1 MTMKMVEDLDPE
13 REEEVE
19 GLVIEMIP
27 VVDLE
32 IEREKDLV
40 TQMILVVGLKV
51 EEDLV
56 QEKEE
61 EEVRK

>member
-1 MTMKMVEDLDPE
+1 MTMKVVEDLDPE

-19 GLVIEMIP
+19 DLVIEMIP

-32 IEREKDLV
+32 IKREEDLV

-56 QEKEE
+56 QEREE

>member
-1 MTMKMVEDLDPE
+1 MVEDLDPE
-13 REEEVE
+13 REEEVVD
-19 GLVIEMIP
+19 LVIEMIL

-32 IEREKDLV
+32 IEREEDLV
-40 TQMILVVGLKV
+40 TQMILVVDLKV

-56 QEKEE
+56 QEREE

>member
-13 REEEVE
+13 REEEVVD
-19 GLVIEMIP
+19 LVIEMIL

-32 IEREKDLV
+32 IEREEDLV
-40 TQMILVVGLKV
+40 TQMILVVDLKV

-56 QEKEE
+56 QEREE